1 MTPDHPTQNTA
12 ASQELGEAFGLF
24 LEASKA
30 LEAQQAILQGQID
43 HLSKE
48 LVVANSRLSTLLHSL
63 PSGVI
68 LVENHIVIDF
78 NPAAMGFISTLLVG
92 LEWKIPSDWKH
103 SNSIRADEFLMRLDG
118 QERILQVQEIKS
130 GSRSVL
136 QIQDI
141 TSTIASRME
150 KERSDRLAAMGK
162 MTAGIAHQLRTPL
175 STALLYAS
183 HLSDATLE
191 DGQKR
196 LFAERLKTQLMNLE
210 KLAGNMLMFIRQRP
224 HQAASVPINAILDE
238 ACQTVQVLCDERQI
252 QFIQHFD
259 TDGVIV
265 NVEKQSIVAALVAI
279 LENAMQVTQSGQC
292 IEIRSA
298 HHGGRLEI
306 TIEDQG
312 PGIAPDMMETL
323 FEPFST
329 SRITGTGL
337 GLSIAR
343 SAIDSHRGE
352 IIVGNREGGGAR
364 FTILLPCLS
373 EL

>member
-1 MTPDHPTQNTA
+1 MREDPSSQKSA
-12 ASQELGEAFGLF
+12 ASQELGEVFGLF

-30 LEAQQAILQGQID
+30 LEAQQAALQEQID
-43 HLSKE
+43 RLSQE
-48 LVVANSRLSTLLHSL
+48 LVAANSRLSSLLNSL
-63 PSGVI
+63 PAGVI
-68 LVENHIVIDF
+68 LYENHIVSDF
-78 NPAAMGFISTLLVG
+78 NPAALQLIPDLQKNT
-92 LEWKIPSDWKH
+92 EWKVPRSWK
-103 SNSIRADEFLMRLDG
+103 SINSIRSDEYLVMVEN

-130 GSRSVL
+130 GLRGVL

-141 TSTIASRME
+141 TTTITSRLE
-150 KERSDRLAAMGK
+150 KERGDRLAAMGK

-183 HLSDATLE
+183 HLSDSSLE
-191 DGQKR
+191 DEQKK

-224 HQAASVPINAILDE
+224 HQTSSVPVNQILDE
-238 ACQTVQVLCDERQI
+238 ACQTIKILCDERQI
-252 QFIQHFD
+252 ELIQDFN
-259 TDGVIV
+259 TDGILI
-265 NVEKQSIVAALVAI
+265 NVEKQSIVAALVAV
-279 LENAMQVTQSGQC
+279 LENAMQVTQSNQS
-292 IEIRSA
+292 IEIHST
-298 HHGGRLEI
+298 HHGGRVEI
-306 TIEDQG
+306 RIEDQG

-352 IIVGNREGGGAR
+352 ILVSNRDSGGAR
-364 FTILLPCLS
+364 FTIVLPCLT

>member
-1 MTPDHPTQNTA
+1 MTKAKDSQNTV
-12 ASQELGEAFGLF
+12 ASQDLGEAFGLF

-43 HLSKE
+43 RLSQE
-48 LVVANSRLSTLLHSL
+48 LVVANSRLSSLLNSL
-63 PSGVI
+63 PAGVI
-68 LVENHIVIDF
+68 LFENHIVIDF
-78 NPAAMGFISTLLVG
+78 NPAALRIIPEIQKD
-92 LEWKIPSDWKH
+92 LEWKIPSAWKRL
-103 SNSIRADEFLMRLDG
+103 NSIRSDEYLVTVDG
-118 QERILQVQEIKS
+118 EERFLQVQEMKS
-130 GSRSVL
+130 GLRSVL
-136 QIQDI
+136 QIQDV
-141 TSTIASRME
+141 TSTINSRIE
-150 KERSDRLAAMGK
+150 KERSDRLASMGK

-183 HLSDATLE
+183 HLSDSSLE
-191 DGQKR
+191 DSQKQ
-196 LFAERLKTQLMNLE
+196 LFAARLKTQLMNLE

-224 HQAASVPINAILDE
+224 TQSSSIPINQILDE

-252 QFIQHFD
+252 QLIQHFD
-259 TDGVIV
+259 TDHVIV
-265 NVEKQSIVAALVAI
+265 SVENQSMIAAIVAI

-292 IEIRSA
+292 IEIHAS
-298 HHGGRLEI
+298 HKGGRLEI
-306 TIEDQG
+306 TIDDQG
-312 PGIAPDMMETL
+312 PGIAPDMMDTL

-352 IIVGNREGGGAR
+352 ILVSNRDGGGAR
-364 FTILLPCLS
+364 FTIHLPCLT

>member
-1 MTPDHPTQNTA
+1 MTQGKTA
-12 ASQELGEAFGLF
+12 ENATKSQELEEVFALF

-30 LEAQQAILQGQID
+30 LEAQQSTLQAQID
-43 HLSKE
+43 RLSQE
-48 LVVANSRLSTLLHSL
+48 LVAANSRLSSLLNSL

-68 LVENHIVIDF
+68 LHENHIVIDF
-78 NPAAMGFISTLLVG
+78 NPAAIQIIPELQKDQSWRIPAH
-92 LEWKIPSDWKH
+92 WKR
-103 SNSIRADEFLMRLDG
+103 SNAIREDEYVVVVNG
-118 QERILQVQEIKS
+118 EERILQVQEIKS
-130 GSRSVL
+130 GLRSVL

-141 TSTIASRME
+141 TSTIAARLE

-183 HLSDATLE
+183 HLSDSALADE
-191 DGQKR
+191 QKQ
-196 LFAERLKTQLMNLE
+196 LFAQRLKTQLMNLE
-210 KLAGNMLMFIRQRP
+210 KLAGNMLAFIRQRP
-224 HQAASVPINAILDE
+224 QQTSSIAINTILEE
-238 ACQTVQVLCDERQI
+238 ACQTITLLCEERQI
-252 QFIQHFD
+252 RLIQSFE
-259 TDGVIV
+259 TDGIVV
-265 NVEKQSIVAALVAI
+265 NVEKDAIVSALVAI
-279 LENAMQVTQSGQC
+279 LENAMQVTQSGQS
-292 IEIRSA
+292 IEIRSREQA
-298 HHGGRLEI
+298 GRLEI
-306 TIEDQG
+306 VIDDQG

-352 IIVGNREGGGAR
+352 ILVSNRPTGGAR
-364 FTILLPCLS
+364 FTILLPCLR

>member
-1 MTPDHPTQNTA
+1 MQEDPSSQKSA
-12 ASQELGEAFGLF
+12 ASQELGEVFGLF

-30 LEAQQAILQGQID
+30 LEAQQAALQEQID
-43 HLSKE
+43 RLSQE
-48 LVVANSRLSTLLHSL
+48 LVAANSRLSSLLNSL
-63 PSGVI
+63 PAGVI
-68 LVENHIVIDF
+68 LYENHIVIDF
-78 NPAAMGFISTLLVG
+78 NPAALQLIPDLHKNT
-92 LEWKIPSDWKH
+92 EWKVPRSWK
-103 SNSIRADEFLMRLDG
+103 SINSIRSDEYLVMVEN

-130 GSRSVL
+130 GLRGVL

-141 TSTIASRME
+141 TTTITSRLE
-150 KERSDRLAAMGK
+150 KERGDRLAAMGK

-183 HLSDATLE
+183 HLSDSSLE
-191 DGQKR
+191 DDQKK

-224 HQAASVPINAILDE
+224 HQTSSVPVNQILDE
-238 ACQTVQVLCDERQI
+238 ACQTIKILCDERQI
-252 QFIQHFD
+252 QLIQDFN
-259 TDGVIV
+259 TDGILI

-279 LENAMQVTQSGQC
+279 LENAMQVTQSNQA
-292 IEIRSA
+292 IEIHST
-298 HHGGRLEI
+298 HHGGRVEI
-306 TIEDQG
+306 RIEDQG

-352 IIVGNREGGGAR
+352 ILVSNRDSGGAR
-364 FTILLPCLS
+364 FTIVLPCLT

>member
-1 MTPDHPTQNTA
+1 MATDNPIQNNA

-30 LEAQQAILQGQID
+30 LEAQQAVLQGQID
-43 HLSKE
+43 RLSKE
-48 LVVANSRLSTLLHSL
+48 LVIANSRLSTLLHSL

-78 NPAAMGFISTLLVG
+78 NPAALGFISSLAVG
-92 LEWKIPSDWKH
+92 NQWNIPPGWKH
-103 SNSIRADEFLMRLDG
+103 SNSIRADEYLTRLDG
-118 QERILQVQEIKS
+118 QECILQVQEIKS
-130 GSRSVL
+130 GLRSVL

-141 TSTIASRME
+141 TSTITSRIE

-191 DGQKR
+191 EGQKR
-196 LFAERLKTQLMNLE
+196 LFAERLKAQLMNLE

-224 HQAASVPINAILDE
+224 HQAASVPVNAILE
-238 ACQTVQVLCDERQI
+238 EVCLTVQVLCDERQI
-252 QFIQHFD
+252 QLIQHFD
-259 TDGVIV
+259 IDGVIV

-292 IEIRSA
+292 IEIRAASIN
-298 HHGGRLEI
+298 GRLEI
-306 TIEDQG
+306 TIDDQG

-352 IIVGNREGGGAR
+352 ILVSNREGGGAR
-364 FTILLPCLS
+364 FTILLPCLT